1 MRIGRFTHFFSLCLL
16 LLAGTLTLALWQGAR
31 QLAAEQQALFT
42 LQVLQQ
48 RLGQQLPTRLQEYLG
63 NGNNE
68 SLQQAIRLLDAAI
81 SQLPQTQPELGE
93 TLGTLRQ
100 RMKSDYLAAGKL
112 SGTPALLLQHAEQ
125 EMAGQ
130 IRQLLAYAGRPVD
143 PALEPARLAY
153 QIQAQALATT
163 LIELIHQRES
173 YQGQG
178 ETGNKKA
185 LEQTL
190 ALMQGQYRQLATLPL
205 LGHLEEKEEPLL
217 PLLTPAPPAEL
228 GEQARDELASLL
240 RRYPKELDETTRQ
253 LARQQ
258 QARQQIRQDVAS
270 LYALLDTLVKSQ
282 QTERQQGLSQLGS
295 TIASMAA
302 ALVLFTLLGW
312 GFQYRWVLRPLR
324 RLQRAFAAL
333 AQTGQAE
340 PLPAMGQGNE
350 LAEIGESYNQLIVQ
364 WQRSSQTKASQLDAV
379 SRHLNEMVT
388 HVEQI
393 CHSTRSAASVV
404 RESGDMMR
412 ELDLLAAEVR
422 QVADEI
428 AHHAHH
434 NEHTM
439 RESES
444 VVQAMLE
451 ASRKTTGAIDESRSA
466 IKGVTLSLNE
476 VEAMVEVI
484 GHIAQQTNLLALN
497 AAIEAARAGKQGE
510 GFAVVADEVRHLST
524 DTQRS
529 LQQIVGVLGRLQE
542 AGGRLSASMEQ
553 IEQHARAQQ
562 SQAGTLFG
570 VTRAMQESARSTAS
584 IACQGAGNARSQSEY
599 LTRFA
604 ALMEQLH
611 QQSARVTEEATRV
624 ASHMGEQACRIPAIL
639 RQ

>member
-1 MRIGRFTHFFSLCLL
+1 MRIGRFTHLFSLCLL
-16 LLAGTLTLALWQGAR
+16 LLAGTVTLTLWQGAR
-31 QLAAEQQALFT
+31 QLSADQQALFT
-42 LQVLQQ
+42 LQRLQQ
-48 RLGQQLPTRLQEYLG
+48 RLGQQLPARLQEYLG
-63 NGNNE
+63 SGNSE

-81 SQLPQTQPELGE
+81 EQLSPDRPELMDA
-93 TLGTLRQ
+93 LGALRQ

-125 EMAGQ
+125 EIAGQ
-130 IRQLLAYAGRPVD
+130 IRQLLAYAGRPVE

-153 QIQAQALATT
+153 QAQAQALATI
-163 LIELIHQRES
+163 LVELIHQRES
-173 YQGQG
+173 YQSQG
-178 ETGNKKA
+178 VAGNKKA

-190 ALMQGQYRQLATLPL
+190 ALMQGQYRQLAALPL

-240 RRYPKELDETTRQ
+240 RRYPKELDETSRQ

-270 LYALLDTLVKSQ
+270 LYGRLDELAQAQ
-282 QTERQQGLSQLGS
+282 QDARRQGLSQLGS
-295 TIASMAA
+295 TMATMAA
-302 ALVLFTLLGW
+302 ALVIFTLLGW

-324 RLQRAFAAL
+324 RLQQAFAAL

-340 PLPAMGQGNE
+340 PLPPMGQDNE
-350 LAEIGESYNQLIVQ
+350 LAEIGESYNRLIEE
-364 WQRSSQTKASQLDAV
+364 WLRSSQTKAGQLDTV
-379 SRHLNEMVT
+379 SLHLNEMVT

-393 CHSTRSAASVV
+393 CHRTRDAANVVKESAA
-404 RESGDMMR
+404 MMK
-412 ELDLLAAEVR
+412 ELDQLTAEVR

-439 RESES
+439 RESEE

-451 ASRKTTGAIDESRSA
+451 ASRNTTGAIDESRSA

-476 VEAMVEVI
+476 VEAMVGVI
-484 GHIAQQTNLLALN
+484 GQIAQQTNLLALN

-510 GFAVVADEVRHLST
+510 GFAVVADEVRHLSA
-524 DTQRS
+524 DTQHS
-529 LQQIVGVLGRLQE
+529 LEQIVGILDRLQG
-542 AGGRLSASMEQ
+542 AGTRLSDAMEQ
-553 IEQHARAQQ
+553 IDRHARAQHH
-562 SQAGTLFG
+562 QAGTLFG
-570 VTRAMQESARSTAS
+570 VTQAMQESARSTAA
-584 IACQGAGNARSQSEY
+584 IARQGAGNARSQSEY

-604 ALMEQLH
+604 DLMERLH
-611 QQSARVTEEATRV
+611 QQSSRVTEEATRV